1 MKQDKSNSRK
11 KQPNSHTRRLSER
24 DKARAAWIAEKLREA
39 RMVVADVAHHS
50 DHLVKLSCKVL
61 LEHGESA
68 EEREDARILLTIVEA
83 KSFYGSGRGQGAGA

>member
-1 MKQDKSNSRK
+1 MKQRK
-11 KQPNSHTRRLSER
+11 EKTVSKQPNRSSRRLSER

-61 LEHGESA
+61 LEHGESE

-83 KSFYGSGRGQGAGA
+83 KSFYGNGRGRGADS

>member
-1 MKQDKSNSRK
+1 MTQGKAKVAI
-11 KQPNSHTRRLSER
+11 KQPNRGNRRLSER

-39 RMVVADVAHHS
+39 RMIVADVAHHS

-61 LEHGESA
+61 LQYGETE

-83 KSFYGSGRGQGAGA
+83 KSFYGNGHGRGAGA

>member
-1 MKQDKSNSRK
+1 MKNGKSNTDRK
-11 KQPNSHTRRLSER
+11 RPDRGTHRLSER

-61 LEHGESA
+61 LEHGESE

-83 KSFYGSGRGQGAGA
+83 KSFYGNGRGRGACS

>member
-1 MKQDKSNSRK
+1 MRKSKSNTNG
-11 KQPNSHTRRLSER
+11 KQPDRGARRLSER

-61 LEHGESA
+61 LEHGESE

-83 KSFYGSGRGQGAGA
+83 KSFYGNGRGRGAGA

>member
-1 MKQDKSNSRK
+1 MKQSKPITAIT
-11 KQPNSHTRRLSER
+11 QPNRGARRLSGR

-61 LEHGESA
+61 LQYGESE

-83 KSFYGSGRGQGAGA
+83 KSFYGAGRGRGAGA

>member
-1 MKQDKSNSRK
+1 MTQGKAKVAI
-11 KQPNSHTRRLSER
+11 KQPNRSTRRLSER

-50 DHLVKLSCKVL
+50 DHLVKLSCKAL
-61 LEHGESA
+61 LQHGESE

-83 KSFYGSGRGQGAGA
+83 KSFYGSGRGRGAGS

>member
-1 MKQDKSNSRK
+1 MTQGKAKVAI
-11 KQPNSHTRRLSER
+11 KQPKRGTHRLSER

-61 LEHGESA
+61 LQYGETE

-83 KSFYGSGRGQGAGA
+83 KSFYGNGRGRGAGA